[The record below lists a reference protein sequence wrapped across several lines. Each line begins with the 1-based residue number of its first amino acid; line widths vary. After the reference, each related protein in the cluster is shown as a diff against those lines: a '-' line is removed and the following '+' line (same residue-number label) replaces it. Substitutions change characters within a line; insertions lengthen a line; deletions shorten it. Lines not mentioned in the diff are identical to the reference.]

1 MTFNMTE
8 TLHGDAVAQQAPWDV
23 DVRRLTAGQLR
34 MLGLTQVAY
43 ITAST
48 LDGEPVAYTI
58 RGADGIVVAAFEELE
73 LALELLDRLGMAL
86 VPVH

>member
-1 MTFNMTE
+1 MTFDMTE
-8 TLHGDAVAQQAPWDV
+8 TSLGVTAVPPAPWDI
-23 DVRRLTAGQLR
+23 DVRRLTTGQLR

-43 ITAST
+43 ITASM

-58 RGADGIVVAAFEELE
+58 RGADGVVVAAFEELE
-73 LALELLDRLGMAL
+73 LALELLDRVGMAL

>member
-1 MTFNMTE
+1 MTSNMTE
-8 TLHGDAVAQQAPWDV
+8 TSHGVAAAQPAPWDV
-23 DVRRLTAGQLR
+23 DVRRLTTSQLR
-34 MLGLTQVAY
+34 VLGLTQVAY
-43 ITAST
+43 LTAST

-58 RGADGIVVAAFEELE
+58 RGADGIVVAAFEELD